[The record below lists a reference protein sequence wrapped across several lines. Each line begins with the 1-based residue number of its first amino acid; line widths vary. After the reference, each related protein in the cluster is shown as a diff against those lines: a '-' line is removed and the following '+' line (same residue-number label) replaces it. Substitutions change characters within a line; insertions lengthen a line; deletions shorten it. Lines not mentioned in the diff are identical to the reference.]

1 MPAFATSRS
10 TARSSS
16 IHRSTS
22 SRLETSPTSPVPP
35 ISAAT
40 ASTCSRVRPA
50 TATRIP
56 ADARSRAMPAPIPRP
71 PPVTRARPSSRSDD
85 TRYLLQRLWVLH
97 RRQVTGVLPEGASP
111 HRPPDDLRAAR
122 FRERGD
128 EQDPIRPERLS
139 ELRGHALADL
149 RRERVARLDAV
160 ARHAEDPGDLALHV
174 VRHPHRGRLRDG
186 RVRHDRR
193 LELCRADPLAGDVE
207 RVVRAPVQEPVPV
220 LVHGGP
226 VPMRPDTRE
235 PA

>member
-10 TARSSS
+10 TAPSSP

-22 SRLETSPTSPVPP
+22 LRLETSPTSPVPP

-40 ASTCSRVRPA
+40 ASTCSRVRPV

-85 TRYLLQRLWVLH
+85 TRYLLPRLRVLH

-128 EQDPIRPERLS
+128 EQDPIRPERLA

-149 RRERVARLDAV
+149 GSERVARLDAL
-160 ARHAEDPGDLALHV
+160 ARHAEDPGDLALHL
-174 VRHPHRGRLRDG
+174 VRHPHR
-186 RVRHDRR
+186 RR
-193 LELCRADPLAGDVE
+193 LCDSWVRDRPGLELRRADPLAGDVE
-207 RVVRAPVQEPVPV
+207 RVVRAPVE
-220 LVHGGP
+220 GP
-226 VPMRPDTRE
+226 V
-235 PA
+235 AVL